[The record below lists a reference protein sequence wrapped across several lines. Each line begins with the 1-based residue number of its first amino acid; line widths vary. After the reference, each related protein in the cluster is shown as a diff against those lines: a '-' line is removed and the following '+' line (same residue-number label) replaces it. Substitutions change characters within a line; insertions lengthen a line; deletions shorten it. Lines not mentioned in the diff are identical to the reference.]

1 MTLGIRG
8 DVINK
13 VFYVPEQVNDVYF
26 SLTEQS
32 HGRYV
37 IITQIFVFFVYK
49 GQLEENK
56 EIF

>member
-1 MTLGIRG
+1 MTLGIAG
-8 DVINK
+8 DVINE
-13 VFYVPEQVNDVYF
+13 VVYVPEQVNDAYF
-26 SLTEQS
+26 SLSELS

-49 GQLEENK
+49 GQLEENE

>member
-1 MTLGIRG
+1 MTVGIREE
-8 DVINK
+8 VRNK
-13 VFYVPEQVNDVYF
+13 VSYVSEQVNDVYF

>member
-1 MTLGIRG
+1 MTLRIRG
-8 DVINK
+8 EVRNK
-13 VFYVPEQVNDVYF
+13 VSYVPEQVNDAYF

-37 IITQIFVFFVYK
+37 IITYIFVFFVYR
-49 GQLEENK
+49 GQLEENE